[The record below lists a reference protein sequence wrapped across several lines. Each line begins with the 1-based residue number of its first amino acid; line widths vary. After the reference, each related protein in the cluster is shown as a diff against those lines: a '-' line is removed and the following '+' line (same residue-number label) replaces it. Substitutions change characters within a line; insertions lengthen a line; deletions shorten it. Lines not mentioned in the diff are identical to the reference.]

1 MIWEKW
7 FYIAIVTVNLFN
19 NLKPNQMS
27 IFLLFQTDTWKS
39 RASRVF
45 FGAFD
50 SRAKAL
56 DYAKYNDLYWCNSDV
71 IIVEVLLNQFGEF

>member
-1 MIWEKW
+1 
-7 FYIAIVTVNLFN
+7 
-19 NLKPNQMS
+19 MS

-50 SRAKAL
+50 SRTKAL
-56 DYAKYNDLYWCNSDV
+56 DYAKYNELYWCNYDV
-71 IIVEVLLNQFGEF
+71 VVVEVVLNQFGEF

>member
-1 MIWEKW
+1 
-7 FYIAIVTVNLFN
+7 
-19 NLKPNQMS
+19 MS

>member
-1 MIWEKW
+1 MK
-7 FYIAIVTVNLFN
+7 L
-19 NLKPNQMS
+19 
-27 IFLLFQTDTWKS
+27 FLLFQTDNWKS

-56 DYAKYNDLYWCNSDV
+56 DYAKYNELYWYNAV
-71 IIVEVLLNQFGEF
+71 VVVVEVTLNEFGEI

>member
-1 MIWEKW
+1 
-7 FYIAIVTVNLFN
+7 
-19 NLKPNQMS
+19 MS

-45 FGAFD
+45 FGAFN